1 MSSDLYPDPIQ
12 TPQSQAILGAAL
24 IEMQMAMSPLEFAS
38 GNASVSILC
47 GLYSSLYVI
56 LIGSLRSM
64 QRGHAAQFMKNE
76 LAQRTQSLAKK

>member
-1 MSSDLYPDPIQ
+1 MNIKCQRIRVEFGMSSGLYYLDIIQ

-38 GNASVSILC
+38 GNASVSMLC

-56 LIGSLRSM
+56 LIGALRSM
-64 QRGHAAQFMKNE
+64 
-76 LAQRTQSLAKK
+76 